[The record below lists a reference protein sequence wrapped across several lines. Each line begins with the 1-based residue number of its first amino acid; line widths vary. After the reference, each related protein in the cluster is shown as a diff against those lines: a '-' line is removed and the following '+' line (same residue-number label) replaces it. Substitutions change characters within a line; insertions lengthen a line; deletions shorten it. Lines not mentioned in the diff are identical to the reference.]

1 MKAKQ
6 PQNEAV
12 LACAARKGDKD
23 AIKTLMTNNWQW
35 LKGIVASVVQ
45 NQNDID
51 DILQNICV
59 TVIEKVHTLRE
70 PERFRS
76 WLAVLSK
83 RQALKYRMTKKR
95 NLNILLS
102 DEIAREVPDPHAE
115 KDFENLELNEQYQQI
130 MFETNLLP
138 EKYREALLLKY
149 SKDLSYAQIAEILDV
164 PVTTVQIR
172 LVRARRMIHQR
183 LIAKSRSN

>member
-1 MKAKQ
+1 MKEKLS
-6 PQNEAV
+6 QNEAV
-12 LACAARKGDKD
+12 LACAARKGDKE
-23 AIKTLMTNNWQW
+23 AIKTLMMNNWQW
-35 LKGIVASVVQ
+35 LKGIVTSVIQ

-102 DEIAREVPDPHAE
+102 DEIAREVPDRHAE

-130 MFETNLLP
+130 MFEMNLLP

-183 LIAKSRSN
+183 LVAKSHSN